1 MKNFNLPKVLKEK
14 LQEKGMQQL
23 ELAQKL
29 GYKQQTISQY
39 VHGINKP
46 DLITALKIADILDIS
61 LDELVTGEKYENKTT
76 RENLKLS
83 EKAIENLKMLS
94 KIDFAEE
101 LLSDDNFVNLYDGVV
116 RSFEIN
122 ITGTRNHPTYINS
135 HGEKMSLTEFFD
147 NVENLAALQFYNYF
161 KYFFTQ
167 VNFIRN
173 NKEMP
178 KNVKNALERAEQ
190 IASYFTKIDISE

>member
-161 KYFFTQ
+161 KSFFTQ

-173 NKEMP
+173 NKKVP